1 MLYDGL
7 WVMFLLFWRPT
18 KSANPRMWIWVA
30 GCASLAMGMQHVPAV
45 SGLSRLMGRSHGSS
59 YTHVPWRV
67 VL

>member
-1 MLYDGL
+1 MGYVLIVVAANQIG
-7 WVMFLLFWRPT
+7 
-18 KSANPRMWIWVA
+18 KSQNVDIYGWQDVP
-30 GCASLAMGMQHVPAV
+30 ASLAMGMQFQHVPAV